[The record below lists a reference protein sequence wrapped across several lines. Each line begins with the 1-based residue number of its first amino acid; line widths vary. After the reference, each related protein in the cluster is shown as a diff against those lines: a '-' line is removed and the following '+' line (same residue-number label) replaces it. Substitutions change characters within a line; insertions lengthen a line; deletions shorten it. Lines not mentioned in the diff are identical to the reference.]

1 MKNLSLAVKLYL
13 AFTIVILLTIIT
25 GGVSIYRLGH
35 VSNIFVELQTQ
46 YFKIADNAMESN
58 ILLLT
63 ARRHEKDFIA
73 RKDKKYVDRMEV
85 TLQGLHKLADDI
97 SSMSNRLELAD
108 IASSGP
114 KVIKAKDEYKAAF
127 GHVSRLISE
136 RGNKTEG
143 IAGELRK
150 HAHETEEAIKN
161 LSADKLMIDYLTLRR
176 HEKDLLLREDMK
188 YVKSAQEVL
197 KKMKTYALENFTAS
211 ESKSILEGASAYLKT
226 LEMLADNIAGVI
238 KEYPVMSKA
247 AHDMED
253 LLENLEKDVMAIVDT
268 KQAEAIAQKTATIRF
283 LYIICGIITLVGL
296 GLSFFSVRSITKPL
310 NRIIEGLN
318 EGANQVSSAAGQVS
332 SSSQSLAEG
341 SSEQAASIE
350 ETSASME
357 EMSSM
362 TTKNAENASHADTLM
377 KEANSV
383 VSTANSSMD
392 ELTNSM
398 DDISKASDET
408 SKIIKTIDEIAFQTN
423 LLALNAAVEAARAG
437 EAGAGFA
444 VVADEVRNLAMRAAD
459 AAKDTAQLIEGT
471 VKKVNGGSELVASTN
486 EAFGKVAE
494 SSETVGSLVAEIS
507 EASKEQSSGID
518 QVNTAIN
525 EMDKIVQQN
534 AANAEE
540 SASASEE
547 MNAQA
552 EQLKEYVGDLVA
564 LISGKRGQSGG
575 GHQTLKTIKTQVKD
589 SQLGN
594 KKITA
599 HPSKEIRPDQVIPFD
614 GDDDF
619 KDF

>member
-1 MKNLSLAVKLYL
+1 MKNLSIAGKLYL
-13 AFTIVILLTIIT
+13 AFSVVILLTIIT

-35 VSNIFVELQTQ
+35 VSNIFIALQNQ
-46 YFKIADNAMESN
+46 YFKIADDAIEAN

-73 RKDKKYVDRMEV
+73 RKDKKYLDRMEV
-85 TLQGLHKLADDI
+85 TLQEIQTLADNIMSVSKQLGLSDI
-97 SSMSNRLELAD
+97 TA
-108 IASSGP
+108 IGP

-127 GHVSRLISE
+127 SHVSRLIAE

-143 IAGELRK
+143 IAGQLRK
-150 HAHETEEAIKN
+150 HAHKTEAVIKK

-188 YVKSAQEVL
+188 YVKSAQDVL
-197 KKMKTYALENFTAS
+197 KKMATYAPNNFSAS
-211 ESKSILEGASAYLKT
+211 ESDSVLKGASTYLKT
-226 LEMLADNIAGVI
+226 FEILADNIAGVI

-247 AHDMED
+247 AHDIED
-253 LLENLEKDVMAIVDT
+253 LLGNLEKNVMAIVEK
-268 KQAEAIAQKTATIRF
+268 KQAEAIAQKISTIRF

-310 NRIIEGLN
+310 NLIIQGLD
-318 EGANQVSSAAGQVS
+318 EGANQVSSAARQIS

-362 TTKNAENASHADTLM
+362 TSKNSENASHADDLM
-377 KEANSV
+377 KKTNRV

-392 ELTNSM
+392 DLTISM
-398 DDISKASDET
+398 EDISKASEET

-437 EAGAGFA
+437 EAGASFA

-459 AAKDTAQLIEGT
+459 AAKNTAQLIEET
-471 VKKVNGGSELVASTN
+471 VEKVNSGSELVASTN
-486 EAFGKVAE
+486 KAFDKVAE
-494 SSETVGSLVAEIS
+494 SSEKIGDLVAEIS
-507 EASKEQSSGID
+507 EASQEQSSGIE
-518 QVNTAIN
+518 QVNIAIT

-534 AANAEE
+534 ATNAEE

-552 EQLKEYVGDLVA
+552 AQLKEYVGDLIALVA
-564 LISGKRGQSGG
+564 GSR
-575 GHQTLKTIKTQVKD
+575 TP
-589 SQLGN
+589 GN
-594 KKITA
+594 EVTPGSDI
-599 HPSKEIRPDQVIPFD
+599 I
-614 GDDDF
+614 
-619 KDF
+619 